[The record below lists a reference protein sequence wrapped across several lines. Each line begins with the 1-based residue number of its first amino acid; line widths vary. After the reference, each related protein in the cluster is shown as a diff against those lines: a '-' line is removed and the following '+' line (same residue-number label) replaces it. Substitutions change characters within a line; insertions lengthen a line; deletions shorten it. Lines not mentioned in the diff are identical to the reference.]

1 MINVGNFLG
10 TQPKAHQRSN
20 RLDKRRV
27 GRNKVYWSRS
37 TGSSAGCGT
46 IRIKPNAAGQKL
58 YIVVGNGGDNSS
70 FGNGSF
76 LAPTHCGYG
85 SGVGTL
91 PNYNSNIWI
100 SRPGDLQQVGKAFNS
115 SQVGLGENA
124 IGYSPGGFDTTLW
137 TNFQIISNPTPANGN
152 WSAIYNS
159 WTPPASKRTA
169 SAYNG
174 VEGGPGSSGYN
185 DAAQTSSSH
194 PAIGGYVKITIV
206 E

>member
-27 GRNKVYWSRS
+27 GRNKLFWARS
-37 TGSSAGCGT
+37 TGSSARCGI
-46 IRIKPNAAGQKL
+46 IRIKPKEAGQKL
-58 YIVVGNGGDNSS
+58 YIVVGDGGDNSS
-70 FGNGSF
+70 FGRGS
-76 LAPTHCGYG
+76 LLEPTHRGYP

-91 PNYNSNIWI
+91 SDYSSNIWA
-100 SRPGDLQQVGKAFNS
+100 SQAGNLQQVGKAYNS
-115 SQVGLGENA
+115 KQVGLGANA
-124 IGYSPGGFDTTLW
+124 VGFSLGTFDTTLW
-137 TNFQIISNPTPANGN
+137 TNFQIISNPTPANGA
-152 WSAIYNS
+152 WTAIYDS
-159 WTPPASKRTA
+159 WNTPASRRTA

-185 DAAQTSSSH
+185 DYAQNYSSY

>member
-46 IRIKPNAAGQKL
+46 IRIKPKAAGQKL

-70 FGNGSF
+70 FGQGS
-76 LAPTHCGYG
+76 LLEPTHRGNA

-91 PNYNSNIWI
+91 SDYSSNIWV
-100 SRPGDLQQVGKAFNS
+100 SPQGDLQQVGKAFNS
-115 SQVGLGENA
+115 GQVGLGANA
-124 IGYSPGGFDTTLW
+124 VGYSPGGFDTTLW
-137 TNFQIISNPTPANGN
+137 ANFQIISNPTPANGA
-152 WSAIYNS
+152 WSAIYDS
-159 WTPPASKRTA
+159 WNTPASKRTA

-185 DAAQTSSSH
+185 DYAQNYSSY